1 MILIGERING
11 GFKDIAKALKEKD
24 KKPVHQWAEKQTEAG
39 ADFLDLN
46 MGTASKDPDD
56 MVWLVETVQE
66 IVNTPLSI
74 DSPRPEVVKKALHC
88 CQNEAMI
95 NSTTAV
101 EEKLEALVP
110 LAVEH
115 DASLIGVTSGQ
126 GGSPQD
132 IDGRVAHAATI
143 FSACMEQGLS
153 TQKLFLDPIAMPL
166 KFMQDQAT
174 KVLEAIKQF
183 SMLSDPPPHISVGLS
198 NVASEAKE
206 KSLINRTFL
215 VMAMGAG
222 LDAAICDVMDQKLM
236 NSVATAEL
244 ILNNEIYSD
253 SYLDTYRMK

>member
-11 GFKDIAKALKEKD
+11 GFKDIARAIKEKD
-24 KKPVHQWAEKQTEAG
+24 KGPVQRWAKMQTEAG
-39 ADFLDLN
+39 ADYLDIN

-56 MVWLVETVQE
+56 MVWLVKTAQE
-66 IVNTPLSI
+66 AVDTGISI
-74 DSPRPEVVKKALHC
+74 DSPRPEVVAEALEIC
-88 CQNEAMI
+88 DNEPMI
-95 NSTTAV
+95 NSTTAA
-101 EEKLEALVP
+101 EEKLDSLVP
-110 LAVEH
+110 LAVKYN
-115 DASLIGVTSGQ
+115 ANLIGVTSGK

-132 IDGRVAHAATI
+132 VDGRITNAATI
-143 FSACMEQGLS
+143 FSACMEQGLD

-183 SMLSDPPPHISVGLS
+183 SMLSDPPPHISLGLS
-198 NVASEAKE
+198 NMSSDAKE
-206 KSLINRTFL
+206 RSLINRTFL

-222 LDAAICDVMDQKLM
+222 LDAAICDVMDKKLM
-236 NSVATAEL
+236 NAVATAEL